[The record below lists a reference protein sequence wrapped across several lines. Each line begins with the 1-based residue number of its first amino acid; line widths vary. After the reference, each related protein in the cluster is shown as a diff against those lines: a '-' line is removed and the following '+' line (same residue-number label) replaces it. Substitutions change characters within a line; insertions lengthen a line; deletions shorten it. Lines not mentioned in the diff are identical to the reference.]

1 MTSSIYSQD
10 ISYPSILER
19 TYSFNSIK
27 KGYVVQSSDTK
38 DIQDHQQ
45 SKTIQRS
52 YNPII
57 KIRQSTAR
65 RKLNVQ
71 KYFRSIARISD
82 GTPLLQCIRCQQIF
96 KHSGILQSGT
106 STLTRHLQRP
116 DCIRISK
123 NKGLCALNRY
133 LQREKVS
140 LGLLQ

>member
-1 MTSSIYSQD
+1 MTSSTYSQD
-10 ISYPSILER
+10 ISCPSILER
-19 TYSFNSIK
+19 TCSFNGTK
-27 KGYVVQSSDTK
+27 KGYVVWSSDTK
-38 DIQDHQQ
+38 DIWDHWW
-45 SKTIQRS
+45 SKTTWRS
-52 YNPII
+52 HNPTI
-57 KIRQSTAR
+57 KIGWSTAR
-65 RKLNVQ
+65 RKSNVW

-123 NKGLCALNRY
+123 NKGLCALDRY

-140 LGLLQ
+140 LGLL